1 MTFSPE
7 VFRAHD
13 ISDSNT
19 GELASKLL
27 ITPCP
32 VVRKNDGWTEIGI
45 SAL

>member
-19 GELASKLL
+19 GELASKSL
-27 ITPCP
+27 ITRCP
-32 VVRKNDGWTEIGI
+32 VARKNDNWTEIGI
-45 SAL
+45 GAL

>member
-7 VFRAHD
+7 VFRAYD

-19 GELASKLL
+19 GELASKSL

-32 VVRKNDGWTEIGI
+32 VVRKNDNWTEIEI
-45 SAL
+45 VAL

>member
-7 VFRAHD
+7 VFRAYD
-13 ISDSNT
+13 ISDRNT
-19 GELASKLL
+19 GELASKSL